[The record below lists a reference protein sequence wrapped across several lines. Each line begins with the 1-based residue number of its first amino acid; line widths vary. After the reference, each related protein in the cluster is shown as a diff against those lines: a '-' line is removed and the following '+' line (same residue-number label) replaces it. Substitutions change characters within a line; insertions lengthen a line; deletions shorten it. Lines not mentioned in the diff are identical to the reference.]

1 MAKPSSVTLSKKDQ
15 KSVLSMYKKE
25 SKSARSISDS
35 LHLSRHQ
42 VMLFLESQGLATY
55 SDGSYC

>member
-15 KSVLSMYKKE
+15 KSVLSMFKKE
-25 SKSARSISDS
+25 SKSARKISDT

-42 VMLFLESQGLATY
+42 VMLFLESQGLVTY